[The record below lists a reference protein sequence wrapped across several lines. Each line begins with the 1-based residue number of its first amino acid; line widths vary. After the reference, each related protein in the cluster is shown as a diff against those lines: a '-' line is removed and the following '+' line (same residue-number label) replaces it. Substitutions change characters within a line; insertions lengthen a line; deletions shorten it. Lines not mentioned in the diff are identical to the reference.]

1 MSTATQATPA
11 SASASTTRPSDVY
24 TNDSDT
30 PIKIYESFD
39 EMGLPDD
46 LLRGIYS
53 MGFER
58 PSPIQQRAI
67 VPMIGGRDIIAQAQS
82 GTGKTGTFTISA
94 LARMDPM
101 LKAPQALVLCPTREL
116 AKQSEAVA
124 VGLSR
129 YLGIKVHSA
138 TGGPP
143 ISDDIRAIQMGAQ
156 FIVGTPG
163 RIYDLIRKN
172 ALRLHDMRIIVIDE
186 ADQMLEDR
194 FREQLHSIFK
204 HGFPKTCQVA
214 LLSATMAPE
223 VTAVADELLNNPQK
237 ILLPPSS
244 VTLDGIRQYVV
255 NVDVDENKLEALCD
269 IYKYLVINQMIIFV
283 NKKPVAEWLATE
295 LQRRGFTLEY
305 IHGELDMAER
315 NKRME
320 GFRRGDV
327 RVLISTD
334 LLGRGIDV
342 QQVSLVINFELP
354 HEHANYI
361 HRIGRSGR
369 FGRKGVALNIISNK
383 EVKMLEDI
391 VAYYNTNIDDL
402 PSDLSVLNA

>member
-1 MSTATQATPA
+1 MSTEAQAT
-11 SASASTTRPSDVY
+11 STTRPTDVY
-24 TNDSDT
+24 GHSETDS
-30 PIKIYESFD
+30 IRVYESFD

-67 VPMIGGRDIIAQAQS
+67 IPIISGRDIIAQAQS
-82 GTGKTGTFTISA
+82 GTGKTGTFCISA
-94 LARMDPM
+94 LARMDPAI
-101 LKAPQALVLCPTREL
+101 KAPQALVLCPTREL
-116 AKQSEAVA
+116 AKQSETVA
-124 VGLSR
+124 TNLSR

-143 ISDDIRAIQMGAQ
+143 ISEDIRAIQMGAQ

-214 LLSATMAPE
+214 LLSATMSPE
-223 VTAVADELLNNPQK
+223 VTAIADELLQNPQK

-244 VTLDGIRQYVV
+244 VTLDGIRQYYV
-255 NVDVDENKLEALCD
+255 NVEVDENKLEALCD
-269 IYKYLVINQMIIFV
+269 IYKHLVINQMIIFV
-283 NKKPVAEWLATE
+283 NKKPIAEWLATE
-295 LQRRGFTLEY
+295 LKKRGFTLEY

-315 NKRME
+315 NTRMNN
-320 GFRRGDV
+320 FRSGEV

-354 HEHANYI
+354 YEHQNYI

-383 EVKMLEDI
+383 EVKLMDDI
-391 VAYYNTNIDDL
+391 VTYYQTNIHELPEDL
-402 PSDLSVLNA
+402 GVLNDR

>member
-67 VPMIGGRDIIAQAQS
+67 DPMIGGRDIIAQAQS

>member
-1 MSTATQATPA
+1 
-11 SASASTTRPSDVY
+11 
-24 TNDSDT
+24 
-30 PIKIYESFD
+30 
-39 EMGLPDD
+39 MGLPDD

-67 VPMIGGRDIIAQAQS
+67 IPMIGGRDMIAQAQS
-82 GTGKTGTFTISA
+82 GTGKTGTFTIAA
-94 LARMDPM
+94 LARMDPG

-124 VGLSR
+124 IGLSR

-143 ISDDIRAIQMGAQ
+143 ISEDIRAIQMGAQ

-172 ALRLHDMRIIVIDE
+172 ALRLHDMRIVVIDE

-204 HGFPKTCQVA
+204 NGFPKSCQVA

-223 VTAVADELLNNPQK
+223 VTAVADELLHNPQK

-255 NVDVDENKLEALCD
+255 NVEVDENKLEALCD
-269 IYKYLVINQMIIFV
+269 IYKHLVINQMIIFV
-283 NKKPVAEWLATE
+283 NKKPVAEWLSTE

-391 VAYYNTNIDDL
+391 VAYYNTNIEEL